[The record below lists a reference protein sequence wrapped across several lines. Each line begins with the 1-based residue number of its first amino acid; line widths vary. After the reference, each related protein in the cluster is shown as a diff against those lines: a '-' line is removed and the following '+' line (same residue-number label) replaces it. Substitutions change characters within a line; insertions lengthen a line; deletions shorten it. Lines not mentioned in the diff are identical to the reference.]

1 MTFDVRQAVAGALTI
16 GMFIALLDM
25 MLNGQGTSPHQ
36 EITVSV
42 VTAGDEV
49 VGQINGE
56 GSVTITVSDKTP
68 KKLWGLPGP
77 ISSTLL
83 EQAYCNCNELELM
96 PHLVV
101 LNLGTHFF
109 AGKNKKSRGFVLIKL
124 SNSPL
129 HHPMQV
135 ADAVIVAR
143 SLGAILV
150 LPTGGF
156 KKLYNVD
163 NFVSKLNGVVQVVAS
178 LPAEWKRVKPEIV
191 KVPYKVTQ
199 EYIEDRV
206 SPVFSEKR
214 VIQVTSVHSTSSP
227 VKDPFT
233 EEMQAIRC
241 LVTYSALQFHPKVKE
256 LGEQAVSSLR
266 EVSGSDHFIAVDLR
280 VDLLNH
286 IGCRQP
292 ENSRSKRC
300 FDASDVATFLRRVGF
315 SSGVPIYITQ
325 STWDQS
331 LDALRDMFPKVYTKD
346 RIPALSGHPMI
357 DQQSQFEKALDVYLC
372 THSDVFVPAIS
383 GISYVNIAGHR
394 LITGKTQ
401 ILVPT
406 VNGENSTSK
415 VQVARVVSRFVT
427 KKDHPVYSCFCKS
440 SSLTDDVEEE
450 DSMR

>member
-1 MTFDVRQAVAGALTI
+1 MPFDVRQAVAGALTV
-16 GMFIALLDM
+16 GMFIALIDM
-25 MLNGQGTSPHQ
+25 MLNGPGTSLHHQ

-77 ISSTLL
+77 ILQPCWSKHIAS
-83 EQAYCNCNELELM
+83 
-96 PHLVV
+96 
-101 LNLGTHFF
+101 
-109 AGKNKKSRGFVLIKL
+109 KNKKSRGFVLIKL
-124 SNSPL
+124 SNSLL

-163 NFVSKLNGVVQVVAS
+163 NFVSKLSGVVQVMAS

-191 KVPYKVTQ
+191 KVPYKVTP

-214 VIQVTSVHSTSSP
+214 VIQVTSMQSTSSP
-227 VKDPFT
+227 VKDPST

-241 LVTYSALQFHPKVKE
+241 LVTYSALQFHPRVKE

-280 VDLLNH
+280 VDLLNQ

-292 ENSRSKRC
+292 ETSRSKRC

-331 LDALRDMFPKVYTKD
+331 LDALRDMFPKVFTKD
-346 RIPALSGHPMI
+346 RIPALSGHPLI

-406 VNGENSTSK
+406 VNGEDSTSK
-415 VQVARVVSRFVT
+415 LQVARVVSRFVT

-440 SSLTDDVEEE
+440 SSLTNDVEEE
-450 DSMR
+450 NSMK